1 MNEEK
6 EIVIELLR
14 EVLGQEKAHYDLK
27 CQITFDCPVCSYEVK
42 GLDNGDGKGNLEINY
57 CRHIYKCWSCSETHG
72 TQGPL
77 GRLLDRFGTKQI
89 KKTYELL
96 KPEDQQYV
104 AKRLQVKLPIGYKKF
119 SDSNP
124 RYIPHLEA
132 MRYLKQ
138 RGITEE
144 IIEKFDMGYTT
155 EGDFAFRIIIPSYD
169 SEAELNYFVARTWLP
184 NKIKY
189 KNPTIPKETIIF
201 NEFNI
206 EYDKDIY
213 LVEGAFDMFF
223 LDNSIPLL
231 GKNISPMLFEKIY
244 NEAQGFVHICLDGDA
259 WDNAQRLFHELNGG
273 RLYGKIKIIRPPID
287 KDICD
292 LRGEIGDYYV
302 NLIR

>member
-1 MNEEK
+1 VNEEK

-14 EVLGQEKAHYDLK
+14 EVLGHEKAHYDLK

-77 GRLLDRFGTKQI
+77 GKLLDRFGTKQI

-104 AKRLQVKLPIGYKKF
+104 AKRLQVKLPVGYKKF

-124 RYIPHLEA
+124 RYIPHAEA
-132 MRYLKQ
+132 MRYLKL

-184 NKIKY
+184 NKMKY

-206 EYDKDIY
+206 DFEKDIY

-223 LDNSIPLL
+223 LDNAIPLL

-273 RLYGKIKIIRPPID
+273 RLYGKIKIIRPPKD

-292 LRGEIGDYYV
+292 LRGEIDDYYV

>member
-1 MNEEK
+1 VNEEK

-14 EVLGQEKAHYDLK
+14 EVLGHEKAHYDLK

-77 GRLLDRFGTKQI
+77 GKLLDRFGTKQI

-104 AKRLQVKLPIGYKKF
+104 AKKLQVKLPVGYKKF

-124 RYIPHLEA
+124 RYIPHAEA
-132 MRYLKQ
+132 MRYLKL

-184 NKIKY
+184 NKMKY

-206 EYDKDIY
+206 DFEKDIY

-223 LDNSIPLL
+223 LDNAIPLL

-273 RLYGKIKIIRPPID
+273 RLYGKIKIIRPPKD

-292 LRGEIGDYYV
+292 LRGEIDDYYV

>member
-14 EVLGQEKAHYDLK
+14 EVLGHEKAHYDLK

-77 GRLLDRFGTKQI
+77 GKLLDRFGTKQI

-104 AKRLQVKLPIGYKKF
+104 AKKLQVKLPVGYKKF

-124 RYIPHLEA
+124 RYIPHAEA
-132 MRYLKQ
+132 MRYLKL

-184 NKIKY
+184 NKMKY

-206 EYDKDIY
+206 DFEKDIY

-223 LDNSIPLL
+223 LDNAIPLL

-273 RLYGKIKIIRPPID
+273 RLYGKIKIIRPPKD

-292 LRGEIGDYYV
+292 LRGEIDDYYV

>member
-14 EVLGQEKAHYDLK
+14 EVLGHEKAHYDLK

-77 GRLLDRFGTKQI
+77 GKLLDRFGTKQI

-104 AKRLQVKLPIGYKKF
+104 AKKLQVKLPVGYKKF

-124 RYIPHLEA
+124 RYIPHAEA
-132 MRYLKQ
+132 MRYLKL

-184 NKIKY
+184 NKMKY

-206 EYDKDIY
+206 DFEKDIY

-223 LDNSIPLL
+223 LDNAIPLL

-273 RLYGKIKIIRPPID
+273 RLYEKIKIIRPPKD

-292 LRGEIGDYYV
+292 LRGEIDDYYV

>member
-1 MNEEK
+1 VNEEK

-14 EVLGQEKAHYDLK
+14 EVLGHEKAHYDLK

-77 GRLLDRFGTKQI
+77 GKLLDRFGTKQI

-104 AKRLQVKLPIGYKKF
+104 AKRLQVKLPVGYKKF

-124 RYIPHLEA
+124 RYIPHAEA

-155 EGDFAFRIIIPSYD
+155 EGDFAFRVIIPSYD

-184 NKIKY
+184 NKMKY

-206 EYDKDIY
+206 DFEKDIY
-213 LVEGAFDMFF
+213 LVEGVFDMFF

-273 RLYGKIKIIRPPID
+273 RLYGKIKIIRPPND

-292 LRGEIGDYYV
+292 LRGEIDDYYV

>member
-77 GRLLDRFGTKQI
+77 GKLLDRFGTKQI

-104 AKRLQVKLPIGYKKF
+104 PKRLQVKLPIGYKKF

-124 RYIPHLEA
+124 RYIPHAEA

-273 RLYGKIKIIRPPID
+273 RLYGKIKIIRPPMD

-292 LRGEIGDYYV
+292 LRGEIEDYYV